1 MPLEAAKVQDIIP
14 QTQTARVGPMKLTP
28 DMLLNGYCQG
38 IFPMAEPD
46 GTLYWYDPDPR
57 AILPLDA
64 LHIPR
69 SLGRRLRK
77 RDFEVRFNSAF
88 GQVIRKCAE
97 PGPGRE
103 ETWISDDIIESF
115 SLLHDSGFAHSVETW
130 MGGELV
136 GGLYG
141 VSVGGFFAGE
151 SMFSRQT
158 NASKIA
164 LVALVERLRRRKFG
178 VMDVQFT
185 SDHLSRFGVTEI
197 SRKSYKSRLK
207 KALEI
212 ETAF

>member
-1 MPLEAAKVQDIIP
+1 
-14 QTQTARVGPMKLTP
+14 MKLTP
-28 DMLLNGYCQG
+28 EMVLNGYCQG
-38 IFPMAEPD
+38 IFPMAEAD
-46 GTLYWYDPDPR
+46 GSLYWYDPDPR

-77 RDFEVRFNSAF
+77 KDFEIRFNSAF
-88 GQVIRKCAE
+88 GRVIRKCAE
-97 PGPGRE
+97 LGPGRE

-115 SLLHDSGFAHSVETW
+115 SLLHESGFAHSVETW
-130 MGGELV
+130 MEGELV

-158 NASKIA
+158 DASKIA
-164 LVALVERLRRRKFG
+164 LVALVERLRRREFG
-178 VMDVQFT
+178 VLDVQFT
-185 SDHLSRFGVTEI
+185 TQHLSRFGVREI
-197 SRKSYKSRLK
+197 PRKAYKSLLK

-212 ETAF
+212 ETGFP

>member
-1 MPLEAAKVQDIIP
+1 MD
-14 QTQTARVGPMKLTP
+14 TAR
-28 DMLLNGYCQG
+28 GY
-38 IFPMAEPD
+38 FPWPRRTVPA
-46 GTLYWYDPDPR
+46 TWYDPDPR

-64 LHIPR
+64 LHVPR

-77 RDFEVRFNSAF
+77 KDFEIRYNSAF
-88 GQVIRKCAE
+88 GRVIRKCAE

-115 SLLHDSGFAHSVETW
+115 RLLHDSGFAHSVETW
-130 MGGELV
+130 VEGELV

-158 NASKIA
+158 DASKIA
-164 LVALVERLRRRKFG
+164 LVALVERLRRRAFG
-178 VMDVQFT
+178 VLDVQFT
-185 SDHLSRFGVTEI
+185 SDHLRRFGVTEI
-197 SRKSYKSRLK
+197 SRKAYKSLLK

-212 ETAF
+212 ETDF

>member
-1 MPLEAAKVQDIIP
+1 
-14 QTQTARVGPMKLTP
+14 MKLTP
-28 DMLLNGYCQG
+28 EIVLNGYCQG
-38 IFPMAEPD
+38 IFPMAETD

-77 RDFEVRFNSAF
+77 KDFEVRFNTAF
-88 GQVIRKCAE
+88 GRVIRKCAE

-130 MGGELV
+130 VGGELV

-141 VSVGGFFAGE
+141 VSVGGLFAGE

-158 NASKIA
+158 DASKIA
-164 LVALVERLRRRKFG
+164 LVALVERLRRHEFG
-178 VMDVQFT
+178 VLDVQFT
-185 SDHLSRFGVTEI
+185 SDHLSRFGVIEI
-197 SRKSYKSRLK
+197 SREAYKSRLK

-212 ETAF
+212 ETDF

>member
-1 MPLEAAKVQDIIP
+1 
-14 QTQTARVGPMKLTP
+14 MKLTP
-28 DMLLNGYCQG
+28 EMVLNGYCQG

-77 RDFEVRFNSAF
+77 KDFEVRFNTAF
-88 GQVIRKCAE
+88 GRVIRKCAE

-141 VSVGGFFAGE
+141 VSVGGLFAGE

-158 NASKIA
+158 DASKIA
-164 LVALVERLRRRKFG
+164 LVALVERLRRHEFG
-178 VMDVQFT
+178 VLDVQFT
-185 SDHLSRFGVTEI
+185 SDHLSRFGVTEV
-197 SRKSYKSRLK
+197 SRKAYKSLLK

-212 ETAF
+212 ETDF

>member
-1 MPLEAAKVQDIIP
+1 
-14 QTQTARVGPMKLTP
+14 MKLTP
-28 DMLLNGYCQG
+28 DMVLNGYCRG

-46 GTLYWYDPDPR
+46 GTVYWYDPDPR

-77 RDFEVRFNSAF
+77 KDFEVRFNSAF
-88 GQVIRKCAE
+88 GRVVRACAE

-130 MGGELV
+130 MAGELV

-151 SMFSRQT
+151 SMFSRRRD
-158 NASKIA
+158 ASKIA
-164 LVALVERLRRRKFG
+164 LVALVERLRRRAFG
-178 VMDVQFT
+178 VLDVQFT
-185 SDHLSRFGVTEI
+185 SDHLARFGVTEI
-197 SRKSYKSRLK
+197 SRKAYKSLLK

-212 ETAF
+212 ETDF

>member
-1 MPLEAAKVQDIIP
+1 
-14 QTQTARVGPMKLTP
+14 MKLTP
-28 DMLLNGYCQG
+28 EIVLNGYCQG

-141 VSVGGFFAGE
+141 VSVGGLFAGE

-158 NASKIA
+158 DASKIA
-164 LVALVERLRRRKFG
+164 LVALVERLRRHEFG
-178 VMDVQFT
+178 VLDVQFT
-185 SDHLSRFGVTEI
+185 SDHLSRFGVTEV
-197 SRKSYKSRLK
+197 SRKAYKSLLK

-212 ETAF
+212 ETEF